1 MNKTY
6 ACSDL
11 HGMYNLWKQ
20 ISEYCDDTD
29 TIYFLGDAA
38 DRGPDGVKLI
48 IELLRDPRV
57 KYLKGNHED
66 LFVTYVPYLLEG
78 NYTYYTEWV
87 MNGGDATWKDL
98 SKFSEEYAL
107 YLCRELDK
115 LPLSATYVNKKG
127 QEIFLSH
134 AGTDLNLTEEEYR
147 LKGEGHKYLIWDR
160 KHIYAPHP
168 EDEKFKNV
176 YQVHGH
182 TPTPS
187 LEEKLLIPFYERPQK
202 LEVKSYCGGRK
213 IDIDLGCFVTA
224 KTVLID
230 LDDLENVKYF
240 YDLDLLKGEKYDA

>member
-38 DRGPDGVKLI
+38 DRGPDGIKLI

-66 LFVTYVPYLLEG
+66 LFTIYVPYLLEG

-87 MNGGDATWKDL
+87 MNGGDATWQDL
-98 SKFSEEYAL
+98 SKFPEEYAL

-115 LPLSATYVNKKG
+115 LPLSATYVNKKVKKFFYLMR
-127 QEIFLSH
+127 E
-134 AGTDLNLTEEEYR
+134 LT
-147 LKGEGHKYLIWDR
+147 
-160 KHIYAPHP
+160 
-168 EDEKFKNV
+168 
-176 YQVHGH
+176 
-182 TPTPS
+182 
-187 LEEKLLIPFYERPQK
+187 
-202 LEVKSYCGGRK
+202 
-213 IDIDLGCFVTA
+213 
-224 KTVLID
+224 
-230 LDDLENVKYF
+230 
-240 YDLDLLKGEKYDA
+240 